1 LTDEIFPVLLND
13 QKALLI
19 AVCRSND
26 QKSEVQEHIQEL
38 ALLAETYGIEAA
50 ESVICPLRK
59 YDSATFIGKGK
70 VEELAQRA
78 KEIGATLILFD
89 DEISPSQQRNLEK
102 IFEMTVMDRTELI
115 IEVFSQRARSKEA
128 RLQVELA
135 KVKYQLPRLKRLWT
149 HLSRQAGGG
158 SGGVFVKGE
167 GEKQIELDRRLL
179 DRQIEKL
186 EKQIKEVAAHRK
198 TQRQLRDKTE
208 IPVFAIVG
216 YTNAGKSTLLNA
228 LTEAGV
234 LVEDKLF
241 ATLDPTT
248 RRFTLPSHQEI
259 LLVDTV
265 GFIRKLP
272 HLLVNA
278 FRSTLEE
285 ALEADVLLNLVDV
298 SHPAADRHYMAT
310 RQVLADLKLN
320 PKSEIT
326 LLNKID
332 QVEGVDALNKIRCLA
347 PNCVPISA
355 KTHEGFAELLEAMQQ
370 ELRKSRLLLSLSI
383 PQQDY
388 HLVAELLREGCV
400 LKQDFEGNDILLEVE
415 VPPALQPKLQRFVT
429 PSP

>member
-1 LTDEIFPVLLND
+1 MTDEIFPVLLND